1 MPLKSYLLTP
11 GPTPVP
17 ERIALAMAQ
26 PILHHRAPAF
36 EKIFARVRED
46 LKWVFQ
52 TKNDVLVFAASGTG
66 AMEGAVTNFLRKGD
80 KAIVVDGG
88 KFGERWAKIC
98 KAYGVEAVVLKLEWG
113 KAVTPEQVKKA
124 LDENPTAK
132 AVYVQASESS
142 TGVAHPVKEICALTR
157 GRENTI
163 TVVDAISALGAFNL
177 PMDEWG
183 MDVLLSGSQKAL
195 MLPPGLAFAAASEKA
210 WKMAESS
217 DLPRF
222 YFNWKKE
229 REMQVKNQTN
239 YTPAVSLLVGLAEV
253 LSWLKEEGLDKIF
266 LRHERMAKAA
276 RAAMQA
282 LGMKLYT
289 DSPSMALTTVWAP
302 EGVDTDKL
310 VKVLRDRYG
319 VTLVGGQDQ
328 AKGKI
333 FRIAHLG
340 YYDEFDICTAVV
352 AIERALADLGVKIEF
367 GKGVGAA
374 MRSFAETAPAK

>member
-1 MPLKSYLLTP
+1 MALKSYLLTP

-17 ERIALAMAQ
+17 ERLALAMAQ

-36 EKIFARVRED
+36 EKLFAQVRED
-46 LKWVFQ
+46 LKWLFQ
-52 TKNDVLVFAASGTG
+52 TKQDVLVFLSSGTG
-66 AMEGAVTNFLRKGD
+66 AMEGAVTNFLRRGD
-80 KAIVVDGG
+80 EVIVVNGG
-88 KFGERWAKIC
+88 KFGERWGKIC
-98 KAYGVEAVVLKLEWG
+98 KAYGVEVVEVKVEWG
-113 KAVTPEQVKKA
+113 KAVDPAQVAKA
-124 LDENPTAK
+124 LEQHPAAK

-142 TGVAHPVKEICALTR
+142 TGVAHPVKELCALTR
-157 GRENTI
+157 DRPGTI
-163 TVVDAISALGAFNL
+163 TVVDAISALGAFDL
-177 PMDEWG
+177 PMDAWG

-210 WKMAESS
+210 WKLAETA

-229 REMQVKNQTN
+229 REMQAKNQTN
-239 YTPAVSLLVGLAEV
+239 FTPAVSLIVGLAEV
-253 LSWLKEEGLDKIF
+253 LRWLKEDGLAKTF
-266 LRHERMAKAA
+266 ERHTRMSLAA
-276 RAAMQA
+276 RAAVTA

-289 DSPSMALTTVWAP
+289 DSPSMALTTVVAP
-302 EGVDTDKL
+302 DGVDTDKL

-340 YYDEFDICTAVV
+340 YFDEFDICIAIA
-352 AIERALADLGVKIEF
+352 AIERALSDMGVKLEL

-374 MRSFAETAPAK
+374 MKSFAGTSA

>member
-1 MPLKSYLLTP
+1 MALKSYLLTP

-36 EKIFARVRED
+36 EKIFARIRED
-46 LKWVFQ
+46 LKWIFQ
-52 TKNDVLVFAASGTG
+52 TRNDVLVFAASGTG
-66 AMEGAVTNFLRKGD
+66 AMEGAVTNFLKKGD

-88 KFGERWAKIC
+88 KFGERWWKIC
-98 KAYGVEAVVLKLEWG
+98 KAYGVEPVVIKVEWG

-142 TGVAHPVKEICALTR
+142 TGVAHPVKEICALTKA
-157 GRENTI
+157 RENTI

-210 WKMAESS
+210 WKLAETA

-239 YTPAVSLLVGLAEV
+239 YTPAVTLLVGLAEV
-253 LSWLKEEGLDKIF
+253 LTWLKEDGLEKVF
-266 LRHERMAKAA
+266 KRHERMSKAA
-276 RAAMQA
+276 RAAMTA
-282 LGMKLYT
+282 HGMKLFT
-289 DSPSMALTTVWAP
+289 DSPSLALTTVIAP
-302 EGVDTDKL
+302 DGIDTDKL
-310 VKVLRDRYG
+310 VKVLRDKYG

-340 YYDEFDICTAVV
+340 YFDEFDICTAVV
-352 AIERALADLGVKIEF
+352 AIERGLADLGAKIEF

-374 MRSFAETAPAK
+374 MKSFAETV

>member
-1 MPLKSYLLTP
+1 MALKSYLLTP

-36 EKIFARVRED
+36 EKLFAQVRED
-46 LKWVFQ
+46 LKWLFQ
-52 TKNDVLVFAASGTG
+52 TKQDVLVFLSSGTG
-66 AMEGAVTNFLRKGD
+66 AMEGAVTNFLRRGD
-80 KAIVVDGG
+80 KAIVVNGG
-88 KFGERWAKIC
+88 KFGERWGKIC
-98 KAYGVEAVVLKLEWG
+98 KAYGVEVVEVKVEWG
-113 KAVTPEQVKKA
+113 KAVEPAQVAKA
-124 LDENPTAK
+124 LEQHPEAK

-157 GRENTI
+157 ARPSTI
-163 TVVDAISALGAFNL
+163 TVVDAISALGAFDL
-177 PMDEWG
+177 PMDAWG

-210 WKMAESS
+210 WKLAETA

-229 REMQVKNQTN
+229 REMQAKNQTN
-239 YTPAVSLLVGLAEV
+239 YTPAVSLIVGLAEV
-253 LSWLKEEGLDKIF
+253 LRWLKEDGLEKTF
-266 LRHERMAKAA
+266 RRHTRMSLAA
-276 RAAMQA
+276 RAAVTA

-289 DSPSMALTTVWAP
+289 DSPSMALTTVVAP

-340 YYDEFDICTAVV
+340 YFDEFDICTAIT
-352 AIERALADLGVKIEF
+352 AIERALADMGMKVEL

-374 MRSFAETAPAK
+374 MKSFAETA

>member
-1 MPLKSYLLTP
+1 
-11 GPTPVP
+11 
-17 ERIALAMAQ
+17 
-26 PILHHRAPAF
+26 
-36 EKIFARVRED
+36 
-46 LKWVFQ
+46 
-52 TKNDVLVFAASGTG
+52 
-66 AMEGAVTNFLRKGD
+66 
-80 KAIVVDGG
+80 
-88 KFGERWAKIC
+88 
-98 KAYGVEAVVLKLEWG
+98 
-113 KAVTPEQVKKA
+113 
-124 LDENPTAK
+124 
-132 AVYVQASESS
+132 
-142 TGVAHPVKEICALTR
+142 
-157 GRENTI
+157 
-163 TVVDAISALGAFNL
+163 
-177 PMDEWG
+177 
-183 MDVLLSGSQKAL
+183 
-195 MLPPGLAFAAASEKA
+195 MLPPGLAVAAASEKA

>member
-1 MPLKSYLLTP
+1 MALKSYLLTP

-46 LKWVFQ
+46 LKWIFQ

-66 AMEGAVTNFLRKGD
+66 AMEGAVTNFLKKGD

-88 KFGERWAKIC
+88 KFGERWWKIC
-98 KAYGVEAVVLKLEWG
+98 KAYGVEPVVIKVEWG

-142 TGVAHPVKEICALTR
+142 TGVAHPVKEICALTKA
-157 GRENTI
+157 RENTI

-177 PMDEWG
+177 PMDQWG
-183 MDVLLSGSQKAL
+183 MDILLAGSQKAL
-195 MLPPGLAFAAASEKA
+195 MLPPGLAFAAASDKA
-210 WKMAESS
+210 WKLAETA

-229 REMQVKNQTN
+229 RETQAKNQTN
-239 YTPAVSLLVGLAEV
+239 YTPAVTLLVGLAEV
-253 LSWLKEEGLDKIF
+253 LTWLKEDGLEKVF
-266 LRHERMAKAA
+266 KRHERMSKAT
-276 RAAMQA
+276 RAAMTA
-282 LGMKLYT
+282 LGMRLFT
-289 DSPSMALTTVWAP
+289 DSPSLALTTVLAP
-302 EGVDTDKL
+302 DGIDTDKL
-310 VKVLRDRYG
+310 VKVLRDKYG

-340 YYDEFDICTAVV
+340 YFDEFDICTAVV
-352 AIERALADLGVKIEF
+352 AVERGLADLGAKVEF

-374 MRSFAETAPAK
+374 MKSFAETA

>member
-1 MPLKSYLLTP
+1 MALKSYLLTP

-36 EKIFARVRED
+36 EKLFAQVRED
-46 LKWVFQ
+46 LKWLFQ
-52 TKNDVLVFAASGTG
+52 TKQDVLVFLSSGTG
-66 AMEGAVTNFLRKGD
+66 AMEGAVTNFLRRGD
-80 KAIVVDGG
+80 KAIVVNGG
-88 KFGERWAKIC
+88 KFGERWGKIC
-98 KAYGVEAVVLKLEWG
+98 KAYGVEVVEVKVEWG
-113 KAVTPEQVKKA
+113 KAVEPAQVAKA
-124 LDENPTAK
+124 LEQHPEAK

-157 GRENTI
+157 ARPSTI
-163 TVVDAISALGAFNL
+163 TVVDAISALGAFDL
-177 PMDEWG
+177 PMDAWG

-210 WKMAESS
+210 WKLAETA

-229 REMQVKNQTN
+229 REMQAKNQTN
-239 YTPAVSLLVGLAEV
+239 YTPAVSLIVGLAEV
-253 LSWLKEEGLDKIF
+253 LRWLKEDGLEKTF
-266 LRHERMAKAA
+266 RRHTRMSLAA
-276 RAAMQA
+276 RAAVTA

-289 DSPSMALTTVWAP
+289 DSPSMALTTVIAP

-340 YYDEFDICTAVV
+340 YFDEFDICTAIT
-352 AIERALADLGVKIEF
+352 AIERALADMGMKVEL

-374 MRSFAETAPAK
+374 MKSFAETA

>member
-1 MPLKSYLLTP
+1 MALKSYLLTP

-66 AMEGAVTNFLRKGD
+66 AMEGAVTNFLKKGD

-88 KFGERWAKIC
+88 KFGERWWKIC
-98 KAYGVEAVVLKLEWG
+98 KAYGVEPVVIKVEWG

-142 TGVAHPVKEICALTR
+142 TGVAHPVKEICALTKA
-157 GRENTI
+157 RENTI

-210 WKMAESS
+210 WKLAETA

-229 REMQVKNQTN
+229 REMQAKNQTN
-239 YTPAVSLLVGLAEV
+239 YTPAVTLLVGLAEV
-253 LSWLKEEGLDKIF
+253 LTWLKEDGLEKVF
-266 LRHERMAKAA
+266 KRHERMSKAA
-276 RAAMQA
+276 RAAMTA
-282 LGMKLYT
+282 HGMKLFT
-289 DSPSMALTTVWAP
+289 DSPSLALTTVVAP
-302 EGVDTDKL
+302 DGIDTDKL
-310 VKVLRDRYG
+310 VKVLRDKYG

-340 YYDEFDICTAVV
+340 YFDEFDICTAVV
-352 AIERALADLGVKIEF
+352 AIERGLADLGAKIEF

-374 MRSFAETAPAK
+374 MKSFAETV

>member
-1 MPLKSYLLTP
+1 MALKSYLLTP

-17 ERIALAMAQ
+17 ERIALAMAR

-36 EKIFARVRED
+36 EKLFAEVREN

-52 TKNDVLVFAASGTG
+52 TRQDVLVFAASGTG

-80 KAIVVDGG
+80 KAICVDGG
-88 KFGERWAKIC
+88 KFGERWVKIC
-98 KAYGVEAVVLKLEWG
+98 KAYGVEPIVLKVEWG
-113 KAVTPEQVKKA
+113 RAVDPAQVERA
-124 LDENPTAK
+124 LKENPTAK

-142 TGVAHPVKEICALTR
+142 TGVAHPVKDICAITR
-157 GRENTI
+157 ARENTL

-183 MDVLLSGSQKAL
+183 MDILLSGSQKAL

-210 WKMAESS
+210 WKMSETS

-229 REMQVKNQTN
+229 RETLAKNQTN
-239 YTPAVSLLVGLAEV
+239 FTPAVSLLVGLAEV
-253 LSWLKEEGLDKIF
+253 LRWLREEGLEKVF
-266 LRHERMAKAA
+266 RRHERMSKAA
-276 RAAMQA
+276 RAAMTA
-282 LGMKLYT
+282 LGLKLFT
-289 DSPSMALTTVWAP
+289 DSPSMALTTVLAP

-310 VKVLRDRYG
+310 VKILRDRYG

-328 AKGKI
+328 AKGRI

-340 YYDEFDICTAVV
+340 YYDEFDICTAVI
-352 AIERALADLGVKIEF
+352 AIERGLADMGVKIEF

-374 MRSFAETAPAK
+374 MRSFAESA

>member
-1 MPLKSYLLTP
+1 MALKSYLLTP

-66 AMEGAVTNFLRKGD
+66 AMEGAVTNFLKKGD

-88 KFGERWAKIC
+88 KFGERWWKIC
-98 KAYGVEAVVLKLEWG
+98 KAYGVEPVVIKVEWG

-142 TGVAHPVKEICALTR
+142 TGVAHPVKEICALTKA
-157 GRENTI
+157 RENTI

-210 WKMAESS
+210 WKLAETA

-239 YTPAVSLLVGLAEV
+239 YTPAVTLLVGLAEV
-253 LSWLKEEGLDKIF
+253 LTWLKEDGLEKVF
-266 LRHERMAKAA
+266 KRHERMSKAA
-276 RAAMQA
+276 RAAMTA
-282 LGMKLYT
+282 HGMKLFT
-289 DSPSMALTTVWAP
+289 DSPSLALTTVIAP
-302 EGVDTDKL
+302 DGIDTDKL
-310 VKVLRDRYG
+310 VKVLRDKYG

-340 YYDEFDICTAVV
+340 YFDEFDICTAVV
-352 AIERALADLGVKIEF
+352 AIERGLADLGAKIEF

-374 MRSFAETAPAK
+374 MKSFAETV

>member
-1 MPLKSYLLTP
+1 MPLKSYILTP

-36 EKIFARVRED
+36 EKIFAEVREG
-46 LKWVFQ
+46 LKWIFQ
-52 TKNDVLVFAASGTG
+52 TKQDVLVFCSSGTG
-66 AMEGAVTNFLRKGD
+66 AMEGTITNFLRKGD

-88 KFGERWAKIC
+88 KFGERWWKIC
-98 KAYGVEAVVLKLEWG
+98 KAYGVDPVVLKVEWG
-113 KAVTPEQVKKA
+113 KAVEVAAIAKA
-124 LDENPTAK
+124 LDENPGAK
-132 AVYVQASESS
+132 AVLVQASESS
-142 TGVAHPVKEICALTR
+142 TGVAHPVKEIAALTAKR
-157 GRENTI
+157 DGVI
-163 TVVDAISALGAFNL
+163 TVVDAISALGALDL
-177 PMDEWG
+177 PMDAWG
-183 MDVLLSGSQKAL
+183 IDVLLSGSQKAL

-210 WKMAESS
+210 WKLAETA

-229 REMQVKNQTN
+229 REMQAKNQTN
-239 YTPAVSLLVGLAEV
+239 FTPAVSLVVGLAEV
-253 LSWLKEEGLDKIF
+253 LRSLKDEGLEKIF
-266 LRHERMAKAA
+266 RRHERMSKAS
-276 RAAMQA
+276 RAAMTA
-282 LGMKLYT
+282 LGLRLFT
-289 DSPSMALTTVWAP
+289 TSPSYALTTVLAP
-302 EGVDTDKL
+302 DGVDTDKL
-310 VKVLRDRYG
+310 VKILRDRYG

-352 AIERALADLGVKIEF
+352 AIERGLADMGVKIEF

-374 MRSFAETAPAK
+374 MKAFAENPA

>member
-1 MPLKSYLLTP
+1 MALKSYLLTP

-66 AMEGAVTNFLRKGD
+66 AMEGAVSNFLKKGD

-88 KFGERWAKIC
+88 KFGERWWKIC
-98 KAYGVEAVVLKLEWG
+98 KAYGVEPVVIKLEWG

-157 GRENTI
+157 ARENTI

-183 MDVLLSGSQKAL
+183 MDILLSGSQKAL

-210 WKMAESS
+210 WRLAETA

-229 REMQVKNQTN
+229 REMQAKNQTN
-239 YTPAVSLLVGLAEV
+239 YTPAVTLLVGLAEV
-253 LSWLKEEGLDKIF
+253 LTWLKEDGLEKVF
-266 LRHERMAKAA
+266 KRHERMSKAA
-276 RAAMQA
+276 RAAMTA
-282 LGMKLYT
+282 LGMKLFT
-289 DSPSMALTTVWAP
+289 DSPSLALTTVVAP
-302 EGVDTDKL
+302 DGIDTDKL
-310 VKVLRDRYG
+310 VKVLRDKYG

-340 YYDEFDICTAVV
+340 YFDEFDICTAVV
-352 AIERALADLGVKIEF
+352 AIERGLADLGAKIEF

-374 MRSFAETAPAK
+374 MKSFAETV

>member
-1 MPLKSYLLTP
+1 MALKSYLLTP

-36 EKIFARVRED
+36 EKLFAQVRED
-46 LKWVFQ
+46 LKWLFQ
-52 TKNDVLVFAASGTG
+52 TKQDVLVFLSSGTG
-66 AMEGAVTNFLRKGD
+66 AMEGAVTNFLRRGD
-80 KAIVVDGG
+80 KAIVVNGG
-88 KFGERWAKIC
+88 KFGERWGKIC
-98 KAYGVEAVVLKLEWG
+98 KAYGVEVVELKVEWG
-113 KAVTPEQVKKA
+113 KAVEPAQVAKA
-124 LDENPTAK
+124 LEQHPEAK

-157 GRENTI
+157 ARPSTI
-163 TVVDAISALGAFNL
+163 TVVDAISALGAFDL
-177 PMDEWG
+177 PMDAWG

-210 WKMAESS
+210 WKLAETA

-229 REMQVKNQTN
+229 REMQAKNQTN
-239 YTPAVSLLVGLAEV
+239 YTPAVSLIVGLAEV
-253 LSWLKEEGLDKIF
+253 LRWLKEDGLEKTF
-266 LRHERMAKAA
+266 RRHTRMSLAA
-276 RAAMQA
+276 RAAVTA

-289 DSPSMALTTVWAP
+289 DSPSMALTTVIAP

-328 AKGKI
+328 AKGRI

-340 YYDEFDICTAVV
+340 YFDEFDICTAITAV
-352 AIERALADLGVKIEF
+352 ERALADMGVKVEL

-374 MRSFAETAPAK
+374 MKSFAETA

>member
-1 MPLKSYLLTP
+1 MALKSYLLTP

-17 ERIALAMAQ
+17 ERIALAMAR

-36 EKIFARVRED
+36 EKIFARVHED
-46 LKWVFQ
+46 LRWVFQ
-52 TKNDVLVFAASGTG
+52 TKSDVLVFAASGTG
-66 AMEGAVTNFLRKGD
+66 AMEGSVTNFLSKGD

-88 KFGERWAKIC
+88 KFGERWGKIC
-98 KAYGVEAVVLKLEWG
+98 KAYGVEPVVIKLEWG

-142 TGVAHPVKEICALTR
+142 TGVAHPVKEICALTKAR
-157 GRENTI
+157 QNTI

-183 MDVLLSGSQKAL
+183 IDILLAGSQKAL
-195 MLPPGLAFAAASEKA
+195 MLPPGLAFAAASDKA
-210 WKMAESS
+210 WKLAETA

-229 REMQVKNQTN
+229 REMQAKNQTS
-239 YTPAVSLLVGLAEV
+239 YTPAITLLVGLAEV
-253 LSWLKEEGLDKIF
+253 LTWLKEDGLEKVF
-266 LRHERMAKAA
+266 KRHERMSKAA
-276 RAAMQA
+276 RAAMTA
-282 LGMKLYT
+282 LGMRLFT
-289 DSPSMALTTVWAP
+289 DSPSLALTTVLAP
-302 EGVDTDKL
+302 DGIDTDKL
-310 VKVLRDRYG
+310 VKVLRDKYG

-340 YYDEFDICTAVV
+340 YFDEFDICTAVV
-352 AIERALADLGVKIEF
+352 AIERGLADLGAKIEF

-374 MRSFAETAPAK
+374 MKSFAETA

>member
-1 MPLKSYLLTP
+1 MALKSYLLTP

-88 KFGERWAKIC
+88 KFGERWWKIC
-98 KAYGVEAVVLKLEWG
+98 KAYGVEPVVIKLEWG

-142 TGVAHPVKEICALTR
+142 TGVAHPVKEICALTKA
-157 GRENTI
+157 RENTI

-210 WKMAESS
+210 WKMAETA

-229 REMQVKNQTN
+229 REMQAKNQTN
-239 YTPAVSLLVGLAEV
+239 YTPAVTLLVGLAEV
-253 LSWLKEEGLDKIF
+253 LTWLKEDGLEKVF
-266 LRHERMAKAA
+266 KRHERMSKAA
-276 RAAMQA
+276 RAAMTA
-282 LGMKLYT
+282 LGMKLFT
-289 DSPSMALTTVWAP
+289 DSPSLALTTVVAP
-302 EGVDTDKL
+302 DGIDTDKL
-310 VKVLRDRYG
+310 VKVLRDKYG

-340 YYDEFDICTAVV
+340 YFDEFDICTAVV
-352 AIERALADLGVKIEF
+352 AIERGLADLGAKIEF

-374 MRSFAETAPAK
+374 MKSFAETV

>member
-1 MPLKSYLLTP
+1 
-11 GPTPVP
+11 
-17 ERIALAMAQ
+17 
-26 PILHHRAPAF
+26 
-36 EKIFARVRED
+36 
-46 LKWVFQ
+46 
-52 TKNDVLVFAASGTG
+52 
-66 AMEGAVTNFLRKGD
+66 MEGAVTNFLKKGD

-88 KFGERWAKIC
+88 KFGERWWKIC
-98 KAYGVEAVVLKLEWG
+98 KAYGVEPVVLKLEWG
-113 KAVTPEQVKKA
+113 KAVTPEQVKRA

-142 TGVAHPVKEICALTR
+142 TGVAHPVKAICELTR

-163 TVVDAISALGAFNL
+163 TVVDAISALGAFDL
-177 PMDEWG
+177 PMDAWG

-229 REMQVKNQTN
+229 REMQAKNQTN
-239 YTPAVSLLVGLAEV
+239 YTPAVTLLVGLAEV
-253 LSWLKEEGLDKIF
+253 LAWMKEDGLEKIF

-289 DSPSMALTTVWAP
+289 DSPSMALTTVWGP

-340 YYDEFDICTAVV
+340 YYDEFDICTAAV
-352 AIERALADLGVKIEF
+352 AIERGLADLGQKIEF

-374 MRSFAETAPAK
+374 MRSFAETAPAAAK

>member
-1 MPLKSYLLTP
+1 MALKSYLLTP

-36 EKIFARVRED
+36 EKLFAQVRED
-46 LKWVFQ
+46 LKWLFQ
-52 TKNDVLVFAASGTG
+52 TKQDVLVFLSSGTG
-66 AMEGAVTNFLRKGD
+66 AMEGAVTNFLRRGD
-80 KAIVVDGG
+80 KAIVVNGG
-88 KFGERWAKIC
+88 KFGERWGKIC
-98 KAYGVEAVVLKLEWG
+98 KAYGVEVVEVKVEWG
-113 KAVTPEQVKKA
+113 KAVEPAQVAKA
-124 LDENPTAK
+124 LEQHPEAK

-157 GRENTI
+157 ARPSTI
-163 TVVDAISALGAFNL
+163 TVVDAISALGAFDL
-177 PMDEWG
+177 PMDAWG

-210 WKMAESS
+210 WKLAETA

-229 REMQVKNQTN
+229 REMQAKNQTN
-239 YTPAVSLLVGLAEV
+239 YTPAVSLIVGLAEV
-253 LSWLKEEGLDKIF
+253 LRWLKEDGLEKTF
-266 LRHERMAKAA
+266 RRHTRMSLAA
-276 RAAMQA
+276 RAAVTA

-289 DSPSMALTTVWAP
+289 DSPSMALTTVIAP

-328 AKGKI
+328 AKGRI

-340 YYDEFDICTAVV
+340 YFDEFDICTAITAV
-352 AIERALADLGVKIEF
+352 ERALADMGVKVEL

-374 MRSFAETAPAK
+374 MKSFAETA

>member
-1 MPLKSYLLTP
+1 MALKSYLLTP

-66 AMEGAVTNFLRKGD
+66 AMEGAVTNFLKKGD

-88 KFGERWAKIC
+88 KFGERWWKIC
-98 KAYGVEAVVLKLEWG
+98 KAYGVEPVVIKVEWG

-142 TGVAHPVKEICALTR
+142 TGVAHPVKEICALTKA
-157 GRENTI
+157 RENTI

-210 WKMAESS
+210 WKLAETA

-229 REMQVKNQTN
+229 REMQAKNQTN
-239 YTPAVSLLVGLAEV
+239 YTPAVTLLVGLAEV
-253 LSWLKEEGLDKIF
+253 LTWLKEDGLEKVF
-266 LRHERMAKAA
+266 KRHERMSKAA
-276 RAAMQA
+276 RAAMTA
-282 LGMKLYT
+282 HGMKLFT
-289 DSPSMALTTVWAP
+289 DSPSLALTTVIAP
-302 EGVDTDKL
+302 DGIDTDKL
-310 VKVLRDRYG
+310 VKVLRDKYG

-340 YYDEFDICTAVV
+340 YFDEFDICTAVV
-352 AIERALADLGVKIEF
+352 AIERGLADLGAKIEF

-374 MRSFAETAPAK
+374 MKSFAETV

>member
-1 MPLKSYLLTP
+1 MALKSYLLTP

-66 AMEGAVTNFLRKGD
+66 AMEGAVTNFLKKGD

-88 KFGERWAKIC
+88 KFGERWWKIC
-98 KAYGVEAVVLKLEWG
+98 KAYGVEPIVIKVEWG

-142 TGVAHPVKEICALTR
+142 TGVAHPVKEICALTKA
-157 GRENTI
+157 RENTI

-210 WKMAESS
+210 WKLAETA

-229 REMQVKNQTN
+229 REMQAKNQTN
-239 YTPAVSLLVGLAEV
+239 YTPAVTLLVGLAEV
-253 LSWLKEEGLDKIF
+253 LTWLKEDGLEKVF
-266 LRHERMAKAA
+266 KRHERMSKAA
-276 RAAMQA
+276 RAAMTA
-282 LGMKLYT
+282 HGMKLFT
-289 DSPSMALTTVWAP
+289 DSPSLALTTVVAP
-302 EGVDTDKL
+302 DGIDTDKL
-310 VKVLRDRYG
+310 VKVLRDKYG

-340 YYDEFDICTAVV
+340 YFDEFDICTAVV
-352 AIERALADLGVKIEF
+352 AIERGLADLGAKIEF

-374 MRSFAETAPAK
+374 MKSFAETV

>member
-1 MPLKSYLLTP
+1 MALKSYLLTP

-36 EKIFARVRED
+36 EKIFGRIRED
-46 LKWVFQ
+46 LRWVFQ

-66 AMEGAVTNFLRKGD
+66 AMEGAVTNFLKKGD

-88 KFGERWAKIC
+88 KFGERWWKIC
-98 KAYGVEAVVLKLEWG
+98 KAYGVEPIVIKLEWG

-142 TGVAHPVKEICALTR
+142 TGVAHPVKEICALTKA
-157 GRENTI
+157 RESTI

-210 WKMAESS
+210 WKLAETA

-229 REMQVKNQTN
+229 REMQAKNQTN
-239 YTPAVSLLVGLAEV
+239 FTPPVTLLVGLAEV
-253 LSWLKEEGLDKIF
+253 LSWLKEDGLEKVF
-266 LRHERMAKAA
+266 KRHERMSKAA
-276 RAAMQA
+276 RAAMTA
-282 LGMKLYT
+282 LGMKLFT
-289 DSPSMALTTVWAP
+289 ESPSLALTTVIAP
-302 EGVDTDKL
+302 DGVDTDKL
-310 VKVLRDRYG
+310 VKVLRDKYG

-340 YYDEFDICTAVV
+340 YFDEFDICTAVV

-374 MRSFAETAPAK
+374 MKSFAETA

>member
-1 MPLKSYLLTP
+1 MALKSYLLTP

-36 EKIFARVRED
+36 EKLFAQVRED
-46 LKWVFQ
+46 LKWIFQ
-52 TKNDVLVFAASGTG
+52 TKQDVLVFLSSGTG
-66 AMEGAVTNFLRKGD
+66 AMEGAVSNFLRRGD
-80 KAIVVDGG
+80 EVIVVNGG
-88 KFGERWAKIC
+88 KFGERWGKIC
-98 KAYGVEAVVLKLEWG
+98 KAYGVQVVELKVEWG
-113 KAVTPEQVKKA
+113 KAVEPAQVAKA
-124 LDENPTAK
+124 LEQHPEAK

-157 GRENTI
+157 ERPNTI
-163 TVVDAISALGAFNL
+163 TVVDAISALGAFDL
-177 PMDEWG
+177 PMDAWG

-195 MLPPGLAFAAASEKA
+195 MLPPGLAFAATSEKA
-210 WKMAESS
+210 WKLSETA

-229 REMQVKNQTN
+229 REMQAKNQTN
-239 YTPAVSLLVGLAEV
+239 FTPAVSLVVGLAEV
-253 LSWLKEEGLDKIF
+253 LRWLKEDGLEKTF
-266 LRHERMAKAA
+266 KRHTRMSLAA
-276 RAAMQA
+276 RAAVTA

-289 DSPSMALTTVWAP
+289 DSPSMALTTVVAP
-302 EGVDTDKL
+302 EGIDTDKL

-319 VTLVGGQDQ
+319 VTLVGGQDE

-340 YYDEFDICTAVV
+340 YFDEFDICTAIT
-352 AIERALADLGVKIEF
+352 AIERALADLGVKVEL
-367 GKGVGAA
+367 GKGV
-374 MRSFAETAPAK
+374 

>member
-1 MPLKSYLLTP
+1 MALKSYLLTP

-36 EKIFARVRED
+36 EKLFAQVRED
-46 LKWVFQ
+46 LKWLFQ
-52 TKNDVLVFAASGTG
+52 TKQDVLVFLSSGTG
-66 AMEGAVTNFLRKGD
+66 AMEGAVTNFLRRGD
-80 KAIVVDGG
+80 KAIVVNGG
-88 KFGERWAKIC
+88 KFGERWGKIL
-98 KAYGVEAVVLKLEWG
+98 KAYGVEPIELKVEWG
-113 KAVTPEQVKKA
+113 RAVEPAQVAKA
-124 LDENPTAK
+124 LEQHPDAK

-157 GRENTI
+157 DRPNTL
-163 TVVDAISALGAFNL
+163 TVVDAISALGAFDL
-177 PMDEWG
+177 PMDAWG

-210 WKMAESS
+210 WKMAETS

-229 REMQVKNQTN
+229 REMQAKNQTN
-239 YTPAVSLLVGLAEV
+239 YTPAVSLIVGLAEV
-253 LSWLKEEGLDKIF
+253 LRWLKEDGLEKTF
-266 LRHERMAKAA
+266 RRHERMSLAA
-276 RAAMQA
+276 RAAVTA

-289 DSPSMALTTVWAP
+289 DSPSMALTTVIAP
-302 EGVDTDKL
+302 EGIDTDKL

-340 YYDEFDICTAVV
+340 YFDEFDICTAIT
-352 AIERALADLGVKIEF
+352 AIERALADMGAKVEL

-374 MRSFAETAPAK
+374 MRSFAETA

>member
-17 ERIALAMAQ
+17 ERVALAMAQ
-26 PILHHRAPAF
+26 PILHHRAPAA
-36 EKIFARVRED
+36 EKVFAKVRED
-46 LKWVFQ
+46 LKWIFQ
-52 TKNDVLVFAASGTG
+52 TKQDVLTFCSSGTG

-88 KFGERWAKIC
+88 KFGERWWKIC
-98 KAYGVEAVVLKLEWG
+98 KAYGVDAVVLKVDWG

-157 GRENTI
+157 GREGTI
-163 TVVDAISALGAFNL
+163 TVVDAISALGALNL
-177 PMDEWG
+177 PMDDWG
-183 MDVLLSGSQKAL
+183 IDVLLSGSQKAL
-195 MLPPGLAFAAASEKA
+195 MLPPGLAFAAASDKA
-210 WKMAESS
+210 WKLAETA

-229 REMQVKNQTN
+229 REMQAKNQTN
-239 YTPAVSLLVGLAEV
+239 FTPAISLLVGLAEV
-253 LSWLKEEGLDKIF
+253 FTMLREEGLEKMF
-266 LRHERMAKAA
+266 RRHERMSIAA
-276 RAAMQA
+276 RAAMTA
-282 LGMKLYT
+282 HGFRLYT
-289 DSPSMALTTVWAP
+289 DSPSFALTTVLAP

-352 AIERALADLGVKIEF
+352 AIERGLADLGVKLEF

-374 MRSFAETAPAK
+374 MKAFAENPA